1 MSEINTYKLIK
12 EKLQAIPNQRLK
24 GSLFEKVCKRFLEE
38 HDSANEYESI
48 ELWSD
53 WKLRGNKSDCGID
66 MVIQTTSKEYIAV
79 QCKFHQDS
87 VSLNELATFFTQL
100 QSGVGEVR
108 FKKGIIITTSNLTSN
123 AQQAIE
129 QIRSTGMGIDID
141 EINEEDFIYSRI
153 DWEKFDPTQTQ
164 GELPLC
170 DKKRPRPHQTE
181 AIEKTKEY
189 FSDPKNVRG
198 KLIMACGTGKTY
210 TSLKIMESLEPKIM
224 LFLAPSIALL
234 SQTFREYAQEKSDP
248 FYASIVCSDDKTGQS
263 KKNKSKNEDN
273 DDIKFS
279 ELPLKP
285 STRLEDILSVYEKAK
300 QENKRFIIFSTYQSA
315 LRIKEAQERG
325 LDKIDLMIC
334 DEAHRT
340 VGAMFSTNE
349 RDDKNAFTLCHSD
362 GNIKA
367 KQRLYMTATP
377 KVYSE
382 DSQTKAKESG
392 NLVYSMDDAEIF
404 GEEIYTLNFEKAIA
418 LDLLTDYK
426 VIILAVRSENLS
438 GVTNSVN
445 KKISQLN
452 AEGTK
457 LDKKLINNE
466 FVCKIIGTHKGLAK
480 QDLIALDDENKED
493 NDLQDKTDTIPSKR
507 AISFCKSIKT
517 SKNIKDSFQTIIE
530 CYDEELKKKSF
541 KNLEIS
547 IDHIDG
553 TMNCKVRL
561 DKLETLN
568 QPEQNTCKVLS
579 NARCLSE
586 GVDVP
591 ALDSIVFFD
600 GKSAMVDIIQAV
612 GRVMRKAKGKKR
624 GYIILP
630 IALEESEIKNLNKA
644 VNNTNFKNIWKVL
657 KALRSHDSRLV
668 DEATFR
674 EKIKVFGS
682 DDESNTDDEE
692 LDEESQKDKNEPN
705 EKSKQAQKTLF
716 DAIFLQ
722 DLANAMYN
730 VMPTK
735 LGDRNYWENFA
746 KKTGNI
752 ARTLNKRLNALFDKN
767 PEIFDNFLTSLRE
780 NIHQNIKEDEA
791 LDMIVSHIITKPI
804 FDAIFGENIKNPIA
818 KSLDKMVLKL
828 SDLGL
833 EGETKDL
840 KNLYESVKTEAARAK
855 SQKSQQ
861 ELIKNLYDTFLK
873 TAFRKQSEKLGI
885 VYTPMEVVDF
895 ILRATNGI
903 LKKHFHTDF
912 NDQNITIFDPFT
924 GTGSFIARL
933 LAKEND
939 LISDGTLK
947 EKFQNHLF
955 AFDIVLLSYYIALIN
970 ITQAAQNRDSS
981 LKNFKNIALT
991 DSLDYLEEKSA
1002 KEAFPLFEDLK
1013 ENKQIKSTMEKK
1025 DIRVIIGNPPYS
1037 AGQKSQND
1045 NNQNLSHPKL
1055 EKKVRETYGQ
1065 NSKAKNKGGTTR
1077 DTLIQSI
1084 RMASDV
1090 LKDKGVLGFVVNGG
1104 FIDAKSADGFRK
1116 CVVKEFSHLYAL
1128 NLRGNQ
1134 RTSGEV
1140 SKKEGGKIF
1149 DSGSRATIAII
1160 FFVKDKS
1167 VQNSAIHYY
1176 EVEDYLTRE
1185 AKLNLLANFEN
1196 LESVPF
1202 SAITPNNKGDWINQ
1216 RSEEFET
1223 LIPLKRDQ
1231 KLQNDSIFD
1240 LNSMGVASGRDPWV
1254 YNFSQN
1260 TLKQSVQT
1268 CIDTYHADLKRFNE
1282 NFREGFKQRTQGVV
1296 EAKDLYKHLNDREIT
1311 TDATKI
1317 SWTHSLK
1324 QGFIKNENLLASSME
1339 CIRLAL
1345 YRPFNKQWLYWDKNL
1360 NEEQYQYQ
1368 WAKIFPDNNAYNVVI
1383 NTGCG
1388 NGKAFSA
1395 LISDFISDYSL
1406 ILPNQA
1412 YPLYYYDERGNRYY
1426 AISGYA
1432 LNLFRRHYQD
1442 NSITEEEIFY
1452 YIYAIFHHKGY
1463 VEKYKNSLT
1472 KEAPRIAL
1480 SKDFKALFILGKEL
1494 ADLHLNYESGE
1505 MYTSVEYKTLMNAE
1519 IEGYYD
1525 VSKMTKKGDSIIYN
1539 QNITITKIPKKAFD
1553 YVVNGKSAI
1562 DWVVERYQ
1570 ITIDSKKGKGSLIKN
1585 NPNDYAGG
1593 KYVFELLCR
1602 IIKLSV
1608 KSVDLIEKISEKG
1621 FE

>member
-1 MSEINTYKLIK
+1 MQEISAYKLIK
-12 EKLQAIPNQRLK
+12 EKLQAIPNLRHK
-24 GSLFEKVCKRFLEE
+24 GSLFEKLSKRFLIE

-48 ELWSD
+48 DLWSD
-53 WKLRGNKSDCGID
+53 WELRGNKGDRGID
-66 MVIQTTSKEYIAV
+66 MVITTASKEYIAV

-87 VSLNELATFFTQL
+87 ISLNDISTFLSQL

-108 FKKGIIITTSNLTSN
+108 FKKGIIISTSKLTR
-123 AQQAIE
+123 AALEEIE

-141 EINEEDFIYSRI
+141 EITEEDFIYSQI

-164 GELPLC
+164 GEIPLR
-170 DKKRPRPHQTE
+170 DKKKPRPHQTE

-189 FSDPKNVRG
+189 FSDPKNARG

-210 TSLKIMESLEPKIM
+210 TSLKIMETLDPKIT

-248 FYASIVCSDDKTGQS
+248 FYASIVCSDDKVG
-263 KKNKSKNEDN
+263 KSKNEDN

-279 ELPLKP
+279 ELPIKA
-285 STRLEDILSVYEKAK
+285 STRLEDILSVHKKAQK
-300 QENKRFIIFSTYQSA
+300 ENKRFIIFSTYQSA
-315 LRIKEAQERG
+315 LRIKEAQEAG
-325 LDKIDLMIC
+325 LNEIDLVIC

-340 VGAMFSTNE
+340 VGAMYSSNE

-362 GNIKA
+362 ENIKA
-367 KQRLYMTATP
+367 KKRLYMTATP

-382 DSQTKAKESG
+382 SSKAKAKEKD
-392 NLVYSMDDAEIF
+392 NVIYSMDDGEIF
-404 GEEIYTLNFEKAIA
+404 GGEIYTLHFSQAIA

-426 VIILAVRSENLS
+426 VIILAVRKENLS

-445 KKISQLN
+445 QKISQLE
-452 AEGTK
+452 AKGTK

-480 QDLIALDDENKED
+480 QDLIVLDNENKED
-493 NDLQDKTDTIPSKR
+493 NDLKNKADTFISQR
-507 AISFCKSIKT
+507 AISFCKSIQT
-517 SKNIKDSFQTIIE
+517 SKNIKDSFETIME

-541 KNLEIS
+541 KNLKIK

-553 TMNCKVRL
+553 TMNCKDRL
-561 DKLETLN
+561 EKLENLN
-568 QPEQNTCKVLS
+568 QFKPNTCKVLS

-612 GRVMRKAKGKKR
+612 GRVMRKAKRKKR

-630 IALEESEIKNLNKA
+630 IALEESEIKNLDEA
-644 VNNTNFKNIWKVL
+644 VNNTNFKNIWKVI
-657 KALRSHDSRLV
+657 KALRSHDPSLV
-668 DEATFR
+668 DEATFK
-674 EKIKVFGS
+674 EKIKIFGS
-682 DDESNTDDEE
+682 DDGKKQNDE
-692 LDEESQKDKNEPN
+692 
-705 EKSKQAQKTLF
+705 KTLF
-716 DAIFLQ
+716 DAILLQ

-735 LGDRNYWENFA
+735 LGDRNYWENFT

-752 ARTLNKRLNALFDKN
+752 ARTLNNRLKMIFEKN
-767 PEIFDNFLTSLRE
+767 PEFFHGFLDSLRE
-780 NIHQNIKEDEA
+780 NIHQNIREDEA
-791 LDMIVSHIITKPI
+791 LDMITSHIITKPI
-804 FDAIFGENIKNPIA
+804 FDAIFGDNIKNPIA
-818 KSLDKMVLKL
+818 KALDKMVLKL

-840 KNLYESVKTEAARAK
+840 KNLYESVKTEATHAK

-861 ELIKNLYDTFLK
+861 ELIKNLYNTFFK
-873 TAFRKQSEKLGI
+873 EAFKKQSEKLGI
-885 VYTPMEVVDF
+885 VYTPIEVVDF

-903 LKKHFHTDF
+903 LKKHFNTDF

-933 LAKEND
+933 LSKEND
-939 LISDGTLK
+939 LISDEALK
-947 EKFQNHLF
+947 EKFQKNLF

-991 DSLDYLEEKSA
+991 DSLDFYEEKND
-1002 KEAFPLFEDLK
+1002 KGVFDFFKDLK
-1013 ENKQIKSTMEKK
+1013 ENKEIKDTLA
-1025 DIRVIIGNPPYS
+1025 DQNIRVIIGNPPYS
-1037 AGQKSQND
+1037 SGAKSEND

-1055 EKKVRETYGQ
+1055 EKLVSETYGK
-1065 NSKAKNKGGTTR
+1065 NSTAKVGATTR

-1084 RMASDV
+1084 RMASDL

-1104 FIDAKSADGFRK
+1104 FIDSKSADGFRK
-1116 CVVKEFSHLYAL
+1116 CVAKEFSHLYVL
-1128 NLRGNQ
+1128 NLKGNQ

-1167 VQNSAIHYY
+1167 VPNNTIFYY
-1176 EVEDYLTRE
+1176 EVEDYLKRE

-1202 SAITPNNKGDWINQ
+1202 KEITPNAKGDWINQ
-1216 RSEEFET
+1216 RNDDFEK
-1223 LIPLKRDQ
+1223 LIPLKRDK
-1231 KLQNDSIFD
+1231 KLKIFDTIFD
-1240 LNSMGVASGRDPWV
+1240 LNSNGVASGRDPWV
-1254 YNFSQN
+1254 YNFSPN
-1260 TLKQSVQT
+1260 ALMRSVQK
-1268 CIDTYHADLKRFNE
+1268 CIDTYNADLKRFNAY
-1282 NFREGFKQRTQGVV
+1282 FREAFKQRTKGVK
-1296 EAKDLYKHLNDREIT
+1296 ADKLHKQLNDKEIT
-1311 TDATKI
+1311 TDKTKI
-1317 SWTHSLK
+1317 AWVQNLK
-1324 QGFIKNENLLASSME
+1324 NQLIKGKKLDDFSQEKISVS
-1339 CIRLAL
+1339 L
-1345 YRPFNKQWLYWDKNL
+1345 YRPFNKQYFYYERELAWSFCLMK
-1360 NEEQYQYQ
+1360 
-1368 WAKIFPDNNAYNVVI
+1368 KIFPDKSARNVVI
-1383 NTGCG
+1383 NTGVG
-1388 NGKAFSA
+1388 NGKDFSA
-1395 LISDFISDYSL
+1395 LVSDFISDYSL
-1406 ILPNQA
+1406 ISHTQA
-1412 YPLYYYDERGNRYY
+1412 YPLYYYDDLGNRYN

-1432 LNLFRRHYQD
+1432 LNLFRRHYGD
-1442 NSITEEEIFY
+1442 NLIAEEEIFY

-1463 VEKYKNSLT
+1463 LEKYKNSLT

-1480 SKDFKALFILGKEL
+1480 SEDFKELSILGKQL
-1494 ADLHLNYESGE
+1494 AELHLNYESGE
-1505 MYTSVEYKTLMNAE
+1505 MHTSVEYTTLMNAGM
-1519 IEGYYD
+1519 EGYYD
-1525 VSKMTKKGDSIIYN
+1525 VEKMTKKGDCILYN
-1539 QNITITKIPKKAFD
+1539 HNIAITKIPKKAFE

-1562 DWVVERYQ
+1562 DWVIERYQ
-1570 ITIDSKKGKGSLIKN
+1570 KTTDKDSLIEN

-1602 IIKLSV
+1602 VIKLSE
-1608 KSVDLIEKISEKG
+1608 KSVDLIEKISEKR